1 MNAQQLSYRLGR
13 VASHVPEGAIVAD
26 IGSDHAYLP
35 CYLVAEGLA
44 ESAIAGEVV
53 KGPFESAKKQVR
65 QEGLEDRITVRLASG
80 LAAIEPADGVTA
92 ITIAGMG
99 GPLIASI
106 LEQDKARLEG
116 VQRLILQPNVHAKA
130 IREWA
135 AANGWRIVNEEIL
148 EENSKIYEII
158 VLEPAEKAVE
168 FEEKELLF
176 GPVLMAQRSDVFHT
190 KWQREMA
197 QWQKIVASM
206 DANAEAAD
214 IGEKKQELTQ
224 KIKLVEEVL
233 NGEIS

>member
-44 ESAIAGEVV
+44 EKAVAGEVV

-92 ITIAGMG
+92 IAIAGMG

-106 LEQDKARLEG
+106 LDQDKARLEG

-135 AANGWRIVNEEIL
+135 AANSWHISDEEIL

-158 VLEPAEKAVE
+158 VLEPAQKTVV
-168 FEEKELLF
+168 FGEKELLF
-176 GPVLMAQRSDVFHT
+176 GPILMAQRSDVFQV

-206 DANAEAAD
+206 EANAEAAD